1 MTIQETYHLLQEALK
16 NIYDIDEANN
26 IADLVIEHVTGYKKL
41 GRITHKQLVL
51 TEQQTH
57 AINHFKAALLQNKP
71 VQYVLQ
77 EAWFYEMKFYVNEH
91 VLIPRPETEELIE
104 LIIKTNNPISNI
116 LDIGTGSG
124 CIPITLKKKIPHT
137 TIVTIDV
144 SEDALVVAKK
154 NAAELNVEI
163 ELNQLNFLDET
174 NWNELGIFD
183 IIVSNP
189 PYIKQS
195 EIINMQPN
203 VVANEPHIALFVAD
217 DDALVF
223 YRKIAA
229 FGKTHLTIN
238 GKIFVEINEALGNE
252 TISLFEEFGYRAELK
267 KDMQG
272 KNRMIVADVINR

>member
-16 NIYDIDEANN
+16 NIYDTDEANN

-51 TEQQTH
+51 TEQQIH
-57 AINHFKAALLQNKP
+57 AIDTFKSALLQNKP

-229 FGKTHLTIN
+229 FGKTHLTTH

>member
-1 MTIQETYHLLQEALK
+1 
-16 NIYDIDEANN
+16 
-26 IADLVIEHVTGYKKL
+26 
-41 GRITHKQLVL
+41 
-51 TEQQTH
+51 
-57 AINHFKAALLQNKP
+57 
-71 VQYVLQ
+71 
-77 EAWFYEMKFYVNEH
+77 MKFYVNEH

>member
-51 TEQQTH
+51 TEQQIH
-57 AINHFKAALLQNKP
+57 AIDTFKSALLQNKP

>member
-16 NIYDIDEANN
+16 NIYDTDEANN

-51 TEQQTH
+51 TEQQIH
-57 AINHFKAALLQNKP
+57 AIDTFKSALLQNKP

-163 ELNQLNFLDET
+163 EFKQLNFLDET

>member
-1 MTIQETYHLLQEALK
+1 MTIQQTYHLLQEALK
-16 NIYDIDEANN
+16 NIYDTDEANN

-51 TEQQTH
+51 TEQQIH
-57 AINHFKAALLQNKP
+57 AIDTFKSALLQNKP

>member
-16 NIYDIDEANN
+16 NIYDIDEASN

-57 AINHFKAALLQNKP
+57 AIDVFKSTLLQNKP

-91 VLIPRPETEELIE
+91 VLIPRPETEELVE
-104 LIIKTNNPISNI
+104 LVTKTNSPISNI

-124 CIPITLKKKIPHT
+124 SIAITLKKKISHT
-137 TIVTIDV
+137 TIVAIDV

-163 ELNQLNFLDET
+163 EFKQLNFLDET

-217 DDALVF
+217 DDALIF
-223 YRKIAA
+223 YKKIAA
-229 FGKTHLTIN
+229 FGKTHLTAH
-238 GKIFVEINEALGNE
+238 GKIFVEINEALGNQ
-252 TISLFEEFGYRAELK
+252 TIALFEEFGYRAELK

>member
-16 NIYDIDEANN
+16 NIYDTDEANN

-51 TEQQTH
+51 TEQQIH
-57 AINHFKAALLQNKP
+57 AIDTFKSALLQNKP

-144 SEDALVVAKK
+144 SEEALVFAKK

-163 ELNQLNFLDET
+163 EFKQLNFLDET

-238 GKIFVEINEALGNE
+238 GKIFVEINEALCNE

>member
-16 NIYDIDEANN
+16 NIYDTDEANN

-51 TEQQTH
+51 TEQQIH
-57 AINHFKAALLQNKP
+57 AIDTFKSALLQNKP

>member
-16 NIYDIDEANN
+16 NIYDTDEANN

-51 TEQQTH
+51 TEQQIH
-57 AINHFKAALLQNKP
+57 AIDTFKSALLQNKP

-91 VLIPRPETEELIE
+91 VLIPRPKTEELIE

>member
-16 NIYDIDEANN
+16 NIYDTDEANN

-51 TEQQTH
+51 TEQQIH
-57 AINHFKAALLQNKP
+57 AIDTFKSALLQNKP

-272 KNRMIVADVINR
+272 KNRMIVADLINR